1 MYMRNQKIFSYSL
14 LCAALMATCTT
25 SAVAQDGKV
34 RSNGLGLISADGETS
49 INLTGRLHFDFRDFK
64 SDFANGKNVNT
75 GTAKYGD
82 TFDMRRA
89 RIGFQ
94 GNLVKDLSYEVVFNA
109 TTSDSTTLD
118 TGWVNYTLSAP
129 VQFRFGKFKQPF
141 NLEELTSSNN
151 IDFME
156 RSYVNQVA
164 PGKKLG
170 MMVHGAPMAGLNYG
184 LSIFQEGTAV
194 STSTGNF
201 PTAAR
206 VAFDIAKLADI
217 KDSVVHVGLAGVNGK
232 YDSTDGK
239 ILTVRSLG
247 RGIEPFAGAAS
258 GTFSATN
265 NLEVTKN
272 IQGLELAYANGP
284 FKFQTETAS
293 TSFTGNNNGLSLDG
307 NIKTSYVEVL
317 YNITGEKW
325 SDSYGNG
332 IFTSIKPLSAFKSG
346 QGKGAWQV
354 GFRTSTYDGSDW
366 KTAAPS
372 ATTNSLKGTTNTLGL
387 TWFANQNMRVML
399 NHSITSFDNAFT
411 PSGLNKADQE
421 TTTALR
427 VQVNF

>member
-1 MYMRNQKIFSYSL
+1 MSGKKFFRQSFI
-14 LCAALMATCTT
+14 CAAVLAACT
-25 SAVAQDGKV
+25 AGAFAQDGKV

-49 INLTGRLHFDFRDFK
+49 INLTGRLHFDFRDYK

-75 GTAKYGD
+75 GTAKFGD

-118 TGWVNYTLSAP
+118 TGWVNYTLSSP

-156 RSYVNQVA
+156 RSYVNQIA

-170 MMVHGAPMAGLNYG
+170 MMVHGAPMTGFNYG
-184 LSIFQEGTAV
+184 VSVFQEGTAV
-194 STSTGNF
+194 SSSTANF
-201 PTAAR
+201 QTAAR
-206 VAFDIAKLADI
+206 VAFDIAKLADM
-217 KDSVVHVGLAGVNGK
+217 KDSVLHVGVAGVNGK

-247 RGIEPFAGAAS
+247 RGIEPFAGASS
-258 GTFSATN
+258 GTFASNTA
-265 NLEVTKN
+265 LEVSKS

-293 TSFTGNNNGLSLDG
+293 TSYTGNNNGVTLDG
-307 NIKTSYVEVL
+307 KINTSYVEVL

-325 SDSYGNG
+325 SDAYGNG
-332 IFTSIKPLSAFKSG
+332 IFTGIKPLSAFKSG

-354 GFRTSTYDGSDW
+354 GLRTSSYDASDW
-366 KTAAPS
+366 KTALPS
-372 ATTNSLKGTTNTLGL
+372 SSTNAIKGNTNTLGV

-399 NHSITSFDNAFT
+399 NHSITNFDNAFT

-421 TTTALR
+421 TTTSVRL
-427 VQVNF
+427 QVNF

>member
-1 MYMRNQKIFSYSL
+1 MSGKKFFRQSFI
-14 LCAALMATCTT
+14 CAAVLATC
-25 SAVAQDGKV
+25 SAGALAQDGKV

-49 INLTGRLHFDFRDFK
+49 INLTGRLHFDFRDYK

-118 TGWVNYTLSAP
+118 TGWINYTLSSP

-170 MMVHGAPMAGLNYG
+170 MMVHGAPMTGFNYG
-184 LSIFQEGTAV
+184 VSVFQEGTAV
-194 STSTGNF
+194 SSSTANF
-201 PTAAR
+201 QTAAR
-206 VAFDIAKLADI
+206 VAFDIAKLADM
-217 KDSVVHVGLAGVNGK
+217 KDSVLHVGVAGVNGK

-247 RGIEPFAGAAS
+247 RGIEPFAGASS
-258 GTFSATN
+258 GTFASNTA
-265 NLEVTKN
+265 LEVSKS

-293 TSFTGNNNGLSLDG
+293 TSFTGNNNGVTLDG
-307 NIKTSYVEVL
+307 KINTSYVEVL

-325 SDSYGNG
+325 SDAYGNG
-332 IFTSIKPLSAFKSG
+332 IFTGIKPLSAFKSG

-354 GFRTSTYDGSDW
+354 GLRTSSYDASDW
-366 KTAAPS
+366 KTALPS
-372 ATTNSLKGTTNTLGL
+372 SSTNAIKGNTNTLGL

-399 NHSITSFDNAFT
+399 NHSITNFDNAFT

-421 TTTALR
+421 TTTSVRL
-427 VQVNF
+427 QVNF